1 MVREICRVAAP
12 AGSALTVTA
21 SSLLNLMERMY
32 QEQIVFQ
39 ETGGTHG
46 VALATPEGAWF
57 LLAEDVG
64 RHNAMD
70 KVIGRARFQGRD
82 LSRMVV
88 LLSGRISLPGG
99 DSQAEGGKG
108 MARILLIM
116 SMIGS
121 LFMAA
126 NVAAETRIKCAST
139 TSTQNSGLFD
149 YLLPIFEKK
158 TGIKVDVVAV
168 GTGAAIEIGKRGDAD
183 VVMVHAKQQELKAV
197 EAGAFVNRHDLMYN
211 DFVIIGPAN
220 DPLKIKGMKTAA
232 DAFKKISGQKAEFVS
247 RGDKSGTNT
256 KELALW
262 KTAGID
268 PKGQKWYLEVGQGME
283 KTQRIA
289 NEKRAFTLTDR
300 GTWLATKD
308 KLEMVVVLE
317 GDPVLFNQYGVMA
330 VHPGKHKQVKY
341 KEAMAFVDW
350 LISPEGQK
358 AIGDFKDKS
367 GNQLFTPNAK

>member
-1 MVREICRVAAP
+1 M
-12 AGSALTVTA
+12 T
-21 SSLLNLMERMY
+21 
-32 QEQIVFQ
+32 
-39 ETGGTHG
+39 
-46 VALATPEGAWF
+46 
-57 LLAEDVG
+57 
-64 RHNAMD
+64 
-70 KVIGRARFQGRD
+70 
-82 LSRMVV
+82 
-88 LLSGRISLPGG
+88 
-99 DSQAEGGKG
+99 
-108 MARILLIM
+108 RILLIM
-116 SMIGS
+116 SLIGS

-183 VVMVHAKQQELKAV
+183 VVMVHAKGLELKAV
-197 EAGAFVNRHDLMYN
+197 EEGAFVNRHDLMYN
-211 DFVIIGPAN
+211 DFVIIGPAK
-220 DPLKIKGMKTAA
+220 DPLKIKGMKSAA

-247 RGDKSGTNT
+247 RGDKSGTHT
-256 KELALW
+256 KELAIW
-262 KTAGID
+262 KTAGLD

-289 NEKRAFTLTDR
+289 NEKRAYTLTDR
-300 GTWLATKD
+300 GTWLATKDKD

-330 VHPGKHKQVKY
+330 VNPEKHQQVKY
-341 KEAMAFVDW
+341 KEAMQFVDW

-358 AIGDFKDKS
+358 AIGDFKDQH
-367 GNQLFTPNAK
+367 GNQLFIPNAK